1 MLLLPKVELMFRY
14 CLCVLFAA
22 ASQLCTAQTAKLIII
37 FKGLNTSKGG
47 YLRSAL
53 YTKDN
58 FPKSGKESYGKQV
71 NITAKEVQVEFEKLP
86 AGEFAVACY
95 QDIDK
100 NKKLNKNLVGYP
112 SEPFGFSRDAKISL
126 GPPKFEDAKIK
137 LEDNKTLTITIN
149 LKQ

>member
-1 MLLLPKVELMFRY
+1 MLGR
-14 CLCVLFAA
+14 LFI
-22 ASQLCTAQTAKLIII
+22 LFFIFCGTRCNAQTAKLIII

-58 FPKSGKESYGKQV
+58 FPKSGKEAYGKQV
-71 NITAKEVQVEFEKLP
+71 NITAKDVQVEYDKLP
-86 AGEFAVACY
+86 AGEFAIACY

-112 SEPFGFSRDAKISL
+112 NEPFGFSRDAKISL

-137 LEDNKTLTITIN
+137 LEDNKTVTITIN